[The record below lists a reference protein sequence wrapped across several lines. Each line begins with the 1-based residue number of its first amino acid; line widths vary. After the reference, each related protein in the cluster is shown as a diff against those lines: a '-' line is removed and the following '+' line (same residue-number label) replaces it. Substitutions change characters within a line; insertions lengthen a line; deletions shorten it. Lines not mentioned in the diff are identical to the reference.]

1 MLLCKYVLH
10 VTWVDNIFFKKFH
23 CLNQQLF
30 NSHSNDF
37 FFLIGVSK
45 SLSCF
50 LMAFY
55 PEATFLN
62 CFCISREDLLP
73 LKYQTIRI
81 TVYLDR
87 ITVYLLFTVFYY
99 LTKPNFPITIRNLK
113 ELKLNSADGLF
124 QNKVVLLTW
133 CFLLGCHICLICVVM
148 SFQFLW
154 VSYHLMFVELVCSPA
169 CFFP

>member
-1 MLLCKYVLH
+1 
-10 VTWVDNIFFKKFH
+10 
-23 CLNQQLF
+23 
-30 NSHSNDF
+30 
-37 FFLIGVSK
+37 
-45 SLSCF
+45 
-50 LMAFY
+50 MAFY

-81 TVYLDR
+81 TVYLYI

-99 LTKPNFPITIRNLK
+99 LTKPDFPITIRNLK
-113 ELKLNSADGLF
+113 ELNLNSADGLF

-148 SFQFLW
+148 SFQWTSLLPGLLLS
-154 VSYHLMFVELVCSPA
+154 VNREYHLHFDNFSDVIWHHFSRIYWKILDLTLSPEA
-169 CFFP
+169 PQKKYFK